1 MNVRDRLQG
10 TTNCFSE
17 NRPRPFSR
25 LKASCQNDQPEIYI
39 QKAEPALFKKGE
51 VTVNEKNSIYA
62 NSSEVMNAFTPFYQE
77 EAGAKIREADALD
90 GWFALLSSAA
100 VDPAPLTIEDF
111 EALTPYAAPQRVRQL
126 IDSALEGGFVSGDE
140 GSGFRLTD
148 KGRSVLSAFFDTAH
162 ELISSAPVLP
172 QDDMQRLVG
181 LLQRLVEASESLP
194 YPEEKPNLARSRW
207 TEPGESAPDTVRVD
221 QYLTDLQLFRD
232 DAHITAWQ
240 ANDVDGRSWETL
252 TFLWRDDVHTAAEL
266 LEKLPRRG
274 YTEEDYAASL
284 AYLAGKGWISPAG
297 HDWQLTAN
305 GRQIRQE
312 AEEETDRIYFAGWN
326 TLDETELNDLDDL
339 LQRLLDQLKE
349 AAPAAEAV

>member
-1 MNVRDRLQG
+1 MINLPSMHNPLLLPGQQLSGRQRPQ
-10 TTNCFSE
+10 FS
-17 NRPRPFSR
+17 N
-25 LKASCQNDQPEIYI
+25 
-39 QKAEPALFKKGE
+39 QKLEPVLPKKGDL
-51 VTVNEKNSIYA
+51 TVNEKNSIYA
-62 NSSEVMNAFTPFYQE
+62 NCSEVMNAFTPFYQE
-77 EAGAKIREADALD
+77 VAVAKIREADALD

-100 VDPAPLTIEDF
+100 VDPAPLTNESF

-126 IDSALEGGFVSGDE
+126 IDSALEGSFVSGDE
-140 GSGFRLTD
+140 SSGFRLTD

-172 QDDMQRLVG
+172 QDEMQRLAG
-181 LLQRLVEASESLP
+181 LLQRLVAASEALP

-207 TEPGESAPDTVRVD
+207 TEPGESAPLTVRVD

-240 ANDVDGRSWETL
+240 VNDVDGRSWETL
-252 TFLWRDDVHTAAEL
+252 TFLWRDDAHTADEL

-274 YTEEDYAASL
+274 YTEEDYAASM
-284 AYLAGKGWISPAG
+284 AYLAGKGWIAATG
-297 HDWQLTAN
+297 DGWQLTGK
-305 GRQIRQE
+305 GRAIREQ

-339 LQRLLDQLKE
+339 LQRLLEQLKE